1 MDAERLADIAKAEGD
16 VYTAQR
22 LGYLLDQVGAGA
34 VGAALA
40 AWIASLRPRFVHL
53 RSDRPARHA
62 AKDARWRVLANETV
76 EAAT

>member
-1 MDAERLADIAKAEGD
+1 MDAGRLADIAKAEGD

-40 AWIASLRPRFVHL
+40 PWIASLAPGSCISDPIAPRAMQ
-53 RSDRPARHA
+53 RRT
-62 AKDARWRVLANETV
+62 LAG
-76 EAAT
+76 ACS